1 MVARMSASE
10 GFHCSDGLTTQK
22 AIYSLHIY
30 RWSTLPRRRRQGG
43 SALIFIQDD
52 NNAVLHHDIR
62 YSWSTCNKVLALIYL
77 QNDQWQ
83 GEEHPQGFP
92 FDSGYLTTVKIVPS
106 SEASAYKIYANGL
119 HITDFKYCSGGTP
132 DKVKRVSE
140 DISQPVKVTQ
150 LMMMK

>member
-30 RWSTLPRRRRQGG
+30 RWSTLPRRRRQGR

-52 NNAVLHHDIR
+52 NNAALHHDIR

-83 GEEHPQGFP
+83 KEERPGGFP
-92 FDSGYLTTVKIVPS
+92 FDGGYLTTVKIVPS
-106 SEASAYKIYANGL
+106 SEASAYKIYANGQ
-119 HITDFKYCSGGTP
+119 HITDFKYRSGGTP

>member
-52 NNAVLHHDIR
+52 NNAALHHDIR

-77 QNDQWQ
+77 QNGQWQ
-83 GEEHPQGFP
+83 GEEHPEGFP
-92 FDSGYLTTVKIVPS
+92 FDGGYLTTVKIVPS
-106 SEASAYKIYANGL
+106 SETSAYKIYANGNTSL
-119 HITDFKYCSGGTP
+119 ILSIALVVRQTK
-132 DKVKRVSE
+132 
-140 DISQPVKVTQ
+140 
-150 LMMMK
+150 